1 LGFFEFFF
9 LSFVIKSHF
18 HGVDQ
23 MPALILKYK
32 DNVLKEYD
40 LEKNRP
46 LNIGRREN
54 NDVVIASLV
63 VSGDH
68 AKVDCTSSGYLLTDL
83 KSKNGT
89 YVNGRK
95 VDTCYLKNGDQVSI
109 GKHTLLFQY
118 KSGEVSPGDIDS
130 GMDQTIL
137 MDEPL
142 GESKAVSSTSR
153 ESFDIEEFMNASPKM
168 TPGGIDDIAMLF
180 FIEGGNGNI
189 ELNKKIT
196 KIGKDPECDIIV
208 KGVMMGKIA
217 ASINRTPE
225 GYLLSYLG
233 GLLKPKVNGES
244 VNTSVKLEEYDNI
257 RIGSVE
263 MQFYYKI

>member
-1 LGFFEFFF
+1 
-9 LSFVIKSHF
+9 
-18 HGVDQ
+18 
-23 MPALILKYK
+23 MPVLILKYK
-32 DNVLKEYD
+32 DNILKEYE
-40 LEKNRP
+40 LEKNKP

-68 AKVDCTSSGYLLTDL
+68 AKVDCTSSGFLLTDL

-89 YVNGRK
+89 YVNGRR

-109 GKHTLLFQY
+109 GKHTLSFQY
-118 KSGEVSPGDIDS
+118 KPGEVSPGDIDS

-137 MDEPL
+137 MDETPI
-142 GESKAVSSTSR
+142 EVKSVSSTPR
-153 ESFDIEEFMNASPKM
+153 SFDIDEFLNASQKM
-168 TPGGIDDIAMLF
+168 TPGGMDDIAMLF

-225 GYLLSYLG
+225 GYLLSYVG
-233 GLLKPKVNGES
+233 GLVKPRVNGEAVS
-244 VNTSVKLEEYDNI
+244 TSVKLEEYDNI

>member
-1 LGFFEFFF
+1 
-9 LSFVIKSHF
+9 
-18 HGVDQ
+18 
-23 MPALILKYK
+23 MPVVILKYK
-32 DNVLKEYD
+32 DNVLKEYELD
-40 LEKNRP
+40 KSTP

-95 VDTCYLKNGDQVSI
+95 VDTCYLRNGDQVTI
-109 GKHTLLFQY
+109 GKHTLIFQY
-118 KSGEVSPGDIDS
+118 KPGEVAPGDVES

-137 MDEPL
+137 MDEQLMDVKSASAMP
-142 GESKAVSSTSR
+142 SA
-153 ESFDIEEFMNASPKM
+153 FDIDEFIEASQKIV
-168 TPGGIDDIAMLF
+168 PGGLDDVAMLF

-196 KIGKDPECDIIV
+196 RIGKDPECDIIV
-208 KGVMMGKIA
+208 KGVMMGKVT

-225 GYLLSYLG
+225 GYLLSYVG
-233 GLLKPKVNGES
+233 GLVKPRVNGEP

>member
-1 LGFFEFFF
+1 
-9 LSFVIKSHF
+9 
-18 HGVDQ
+18 
-23 MPALILKYK
+23 MPVLILKYK
-32 DNVLKEYD
+32 DNILKEYE

-54 NDVVIASLV
+54 NDVVVASLV

-118 KSGEVSPGDIDS
+118 KPGEVSPGDIDS

-137 MDEPL
+137 MDETAI
-142 GESKAVSSTSR
+142 EVKSVSSS
-153 ESFDIEEFMNASPKM
+153 SKYFDIDEFMDASQRM

-208 KGVMMGKIA
+208 KGVMMGKVA

-225 GYLLSYLG
+225 GYLLSFVG
-233 GLLKPKVNGES
+233 GLVKPRVNGEA
-244 VNTSVKLEEYDNI
+244 VTTSVKLEEYDNI

>member
-1 LGFFEFFF
+1 
-9 LSFVIKSHF
+9 
-18 HGVDQ
+18 
-23 MPALILKYK
+23 MPVLILKYK
-32 DNVLKEYD
+32 ENVIKEYD
-40 LEKNRP
+40 IDRLKP

-68 AKVDCTSSGYLLTDL
+68 AKLDSTSSGYLLTDL

-95 VDTCYLKNGDQVSI
+95 IDNCYLRNGDQITI
-109 GKHTLLFQY
+109 GKHTLVFKY
-118 KSGEVSPGDIDS
+118 KSGEVPIGEIET

-137 MDEPL
+137 MEDIPEPPPAPKQPKTRPKPSASVNIAEIV
-142 GESKAVSSTSR
+142 ESAHVR
-153 ESFDIEEFMNASPKM
+153 A
-168 TPGGIDDIAMLF
+168 PGGLDDIAMLF

-189 ELNKKIT
+189 ELVKKIT
-196 KIGKDPECDIIV
+196 RIGKDPECDIIV
-208 KGVMMGKIA
+208 KGVMMGKVA

-225 GYLLSYLG
+225 GYFISYVG
-233 GLLKPKVNGES
+233 GLVRPKVNGVT

-263 MQFYYKI
+263 MQFYYKIG

>member
-1 LGFFEFFF
+1 
-9 LSFVIKSHF
+9 
-18 HGVDQ
+18 
-23 MPALILKYK
+23 MPVLILKYK
-32 DNVLKEYD
+32 DNILKEYE
-40 LEKNRP
+40 LEKNKP

-68 AKVDCTSSGYLLTDL
+68 AKVDCTSSGFLLTDL

-109 GKHTLLFQY
+109 GKHTLFFQY
-118 KSGEVSPGDIDS
+118 KPGEVSPGEIDS

-137 MDEPL
+137 MDETPIKVK
-142 GESKAVSSTSR
+142 SVSSTQKP
-153 ESFDIEEFMNASPKM
+153 FDIDEFIDASHKM

-208 KGVMMGKIA
+208 KGVIMGKVA

-225 GYLLSYLG
+225 GYLLSFVG
-233 GLLKPKVNGES
+233 GLVKPRVNGEAVS
-244 VNTSVKLEEYDNI
+244 TSVKLEEYDNI

>member
-1 LGFFEFFF
+1 
-9 LSFVIKSHF
+9 
-18 HGVDQ
+18 
-23 MPALILKYK
+23 MPVLILKYK
-32 DNVLKEYD
+32 DNILKEYE
-40 LEKNRP
+40 LEKSKP

-68 AKVDCTSSGYLLTDL
+68 AKVDCTSSGFLLTDL

-109 GKHTLLFQY
+109 GKHTLFFQY
-118 KSGEVSPGDIDS
+118 KPGEVSPGEIDS

-137 MDEPL
+137 MNETPIDVK
-142 GESKAVSSTSR
+142 SVSSASKPFNVDEFID
-153 ESFDIEEFMNASPKM
+153 ESYKM
-168 TPGGIDDIAMLF
+168 TPGGMDDIAMLF

-196 KIGKDPECDIIV
+196 RIGKDPECDIIV
-208 KGVMMGKIA
+208 KGVIMGKVA

-225 GYLLSYLG
+225 GYLLSYVG
-233 GLLKPKVNGES
+233 GLIKPRVNGEAVS
-244 VNTSVKLEEYDNI
+244 TSVKLEEYDNI

>member
-1 LGFFEFFF
+1 
-9 LSFVIKSHF
+9 
-18 HGVDQ
+18 
-23 MPALILKYK
+23 MPVFILKYK
-32 DNVLKEYD
+32 DNVLKEYE
-40 LEKNRP
+40 LEKTRP

-89 YVNGRK
+89 YVNGRRT
-95 VDTCYLKNGDQVSI
+95 DTCYLKNGDQITI
-109 GKHTLLFQY
+109 GKHTLLFKY
-118 KSGEVSPGDIDS
+118 KPGEVSPGDVES

-137 MDEPL
+137 MDESGHDVKPAPQI
-142 GESKAVSSTSR
+142 SKA
-153 ESFDIEEFMNASPKM
+153 FDIDEFMEASKKI
-168 TPGGIDDIAMLF
+168 TPGGLYDIAVLF
-180 FIEGGNGNI
+180 FIEGGNGHI

-196 KIGKDPECDIIV
+196 KIGKDPDCDIIV
-208 KGVMMGKIA
+208 KGVMMGKVA

-225 GYLLSYLG
+225 GYLLSYVG
-233 GLLKPKVNGES
+233 GLVKPRVNGEA

-263 MQFYYKI
+263 MQFYYKV